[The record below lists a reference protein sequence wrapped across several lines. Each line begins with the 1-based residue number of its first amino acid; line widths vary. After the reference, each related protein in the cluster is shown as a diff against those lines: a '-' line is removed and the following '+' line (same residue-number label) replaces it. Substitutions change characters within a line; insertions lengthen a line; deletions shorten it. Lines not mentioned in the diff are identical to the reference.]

1 MVRFLNIPSQ
11 NLSGETHIVS
21 DDEEQSAST
30 TCQHQN
36 CRLPALFNYGDN
48 SGSLIPD
55 GPQFCQDHKLPG
67 MIADWEY
74 EVCIEY
80 VNTKMQKKTLPTQTP
95 GFTPFKARPTGG
107 VYKSVKPNDT
117 TNRLE
122 KDKLLELG
130 VELFGPGPDNNWDP
144 LLLATKYEEFRLS
157 VPDQTKKFKFM
168 NAVTV
173 SNFILKACKARAS
186 QQALMTDDPS
196 VKVRV
201 DQLLQMDTPTSRVPD
216 LVRTDNVALHVAN
229 TSDTMLSESDRTQ
242 LSHPPHPQPVNVGE
256 PCPFLVMC
264 QEGTDLIP
272 QHLRRTRTKSG
283 KIAKKKKRQLGDI
296 EVDEKERHC
305 TECLQHYIGITHPC
319 LEGKHRHCP
328 VVWQTEKN
336 WHENRLPVLK

>member
-1 MVRFLNIPSQ
+1 M
-11 NLSGETHIVS
+11 
-21 DDEEQSAST
+21 
-30 TCQHQN
+30 
-36 CRLPALFNYGDN
+36 
-48 SGSLIPD
+48 
-55 GPQFCQDHKLPG
+55 
-67 MIADWEY
+67 
-74 EVCIEY
+74 
-80 VNTKMQKKTLPTQTP
+80 
-95 GFTPFKARPTGG
+95 
-107 VYKSVKPNDT
+107 YKSVKPNDT

-305 TECLQHYIGITHPC
+305 TVFSIILASRIRVWKACTDTALLFGRQRTIGVRTVCQWSNDKTLLPAGKPGICTVNKKLVTGRTCQKVNKACQKKCELTENVMQKQIYGGVHSATVSIT
-319 LEGKHRHCP
+319 LLRIT
-328 VVWQTEKN
+328 VDSQT
-336 WHENRLPVLK
+336 LPNLCKFG